1 MNFVTYIILGILGVF
16 IAGTTIQKIMQTDL
30 IKYKGSNKLI
40 LFLSRDV
47 SEEGRQYGPRVFT
60 FWNLSHVLYYALGSY
75 LFPERRL
82 LLWTLGLI
90 WELLEDGFGAMNPLD
105 ILWNTI
111 GILIGAALRNVW
123 P

>member
-1 MNFVTYIILGILGVF
+1 MNFVTYIILGVVGVLL
-16 IAGTTIQKIMQTDL
+16 AGTTIQKIMQTDL

-105 ILWNTI
+105 ILWNTL